1 LASVTDSA
9 YFLSWASEKGQHGWR
24 ATLTHTVNGD
34 DWRFLFD
41 RTVFRM
47 GSCRRQMMRE
57 MLADRGLSI
66 RPLFVGWM
74 HDRFEHYVR
83 ISDDELD
90 QVIADM
96 LGDLTPAES
105 RDTGARL
112 RAKAAQVNA
121 GK

>member
-1 LASVTDSA
+1 MSDSA
-9 YFLSWASEKGQHGWR
+9 YFLSWASENGQHGWR

-34 DWRFLFD
+34 EWRFLLD

-74 HDRFEHYVR
+74 HDRFEHHAR

-90 QVIADM
+90 QAIADM
-96 LGDLTPAES
+96 IGGVAPEKSKRAA
-105 RDTGARL
+105 ARV
-112 RAKAAQVNA
+112 RA
-121 GK
+121 GR